1 VYGCKTFWNYGTEGH
16 RVYCNFLDAH
26 GDYCSYIE
34 MMKDDRTQYLTDI
47 YHDNSFATFVWNGF
61 IWKSSIDVETNGQLG
76 IPNNS

>member
-1 VYGCKTFWNYGTEGH
+1 
-16 RVYCNFLDAH
+16 LDAH

-34 MMKDDRTQYLTDI
+34 MMKLDRTQYLTDV

-76 IPNNS
+76 VANNG